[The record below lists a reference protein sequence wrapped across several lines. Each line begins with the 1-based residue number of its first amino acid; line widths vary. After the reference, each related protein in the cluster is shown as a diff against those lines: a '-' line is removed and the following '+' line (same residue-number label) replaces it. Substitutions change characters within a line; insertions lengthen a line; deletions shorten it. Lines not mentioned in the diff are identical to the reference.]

1 MQQTY
6 SASFKLQAVKKALNR
21 PEGVSVTAIAA
32 SLDVSKSA
40 LHSWLKKARSQS
52 LEPTHFIEDV
62 DMSTERRPH
71 DFSLQERLD
80 AIIACGELDES
91 GIAELCR
98 KRGLYPHHIAQ
109 WKRDF
114 IDQQAGGTSAENRSE
129 IKSLKAKNLSLSKEL
144 NRKEK
149 ALAETAALLVLQ
161 KKFTILMGEN
171 EENSL

>member
-6 SASFKLQAVKKALNR
+6 SASFKLQAVKKALTR
-21 PEGVSVTAIAA
+21 SEGISVSAIAT
-32 SLDVSKSA
+32 SLNVSKSA
-40 LHSWLKKARSQS
+40 LHCWLKKAQNQS
-52 LEPTHFIEDV
+52 LKPTHFIENI
-62 DMSTERRPH
+62 DMTTEKRPQ
-71 DFSLQERLD
+71 DFNLQERLD
-80 AIIACGELDES
+80 AIVACGELDES

-114 IDQQAGGTSAENRSE
+114 IDQQTGGASAENRSE

-144 NRKEK
+144 SRKEK

-161 KKFTILMGEN
+161 KKFTILMGED